1 MQETT
6 WSDTRIV
13 VKMLCE
19 ERKIPMKRL
28 ALFIGVKYR
37 ELGKYLDSEPRGDE
51 LKKIADAIGV
61 TAEDITEICRLMKLE
76 PAYVAPAG
84 KHQEGE

>member
-13 VKMLCE
+13 VKMLCQ
-19 ERKIPMKRL
+19 ERKITLRKL
-28 ALFIGVKYR
+28 ASTLGCKPR
-37 ELGKYLDSEPRGDE
+37 ALNELLDCDPRGHLLE
-51 LKKIADAIGV
+51 QIADVIGV

-76 PAYVAPAG
+76 PAYAAPAG

>member
-1 MQETT
+1 MIETT

-13 VKMLCE
+13 VKMLCT
-19 ERKIPMKRL
+19 ERKISLRKL
-28 ALFIGVKYR
+28 ASTLGCKPR
-37 ELGKYLDSEPRGDE
+37 ALNELLDCNPRGRLLE
-51 LKKIADAIGV
+51 QIADVIGV

-76 PAYVAPAG
+76 PAYVAPPG